1 MECPADKIQFIR
13 PIKESGRIRKR
24 HLTNLHNYNMI
35 AQILL
40 LLLGFGILIKGADWL
55 VDGGSALARKYK
67 ISELAIGLTIVAFGT
82 SMPELVVNAFAAY
95 QSHSEIVFGNI
106 IGSNI
111 FNLFAILGI
120 AGLIAP
126 LIVQS
131 STVWKEIPLSFLAAI
146 LLFLLS
152 NSFVPEDGIL
162 SRIDGIILLICFCL
176 FLYYVYRQLRGEN
189 IAVIIN
195 PKELSNLKIWLFI
208 FIGLVFLVVGG
219 RLVVVNSIK
228 IASALGISQTII
240 GLTIVAAGTSLPEL
254 ATSVVAAIKKNN
266 DIAVGNII
274 GSNIFNIFFILGISA
289 LIKPVDYSIKF
300 NDDLYLLGFGTILL
314 FVAMFSGK
322 KKKLDRWEAGILLLF
337 YIVYTILLINRN
349 V

>member
-1 MECPADKIQFIR
+1 MV
-13 PIKESGRIRKR
+13 
-24 HLTNLHNYNMI
+24 

-40 LLLGFGILIKGADWL
+40 LIVGFGILIKGADWL

-95 QSHSEIVFGNI
+95 QSHADIVFGNI

-120 AGLIAP
+120 AGLITP
-126 LIVQS
+126 LVVQS
-131 STVWKEIPLSFLAAI
+131 STVWKEIPVSFFAA
-146 LLFLLS
+146 LLLYFLV
-152 NSFVPEDGIL
+152 NSFVSDSEIL
-162 SRIDGIILLICFCL
+162 SRIDGIVLLVFFGM
-176 FLYYVYRQLRGEN
+176 FLYYVFVQMKSDVAQLDIQR
-189 IAVIIN
+189 
-195 PKELSNLKIWLFI
+195 KELSNSKIGLFI
-208 FIGLVFLVVGG
+208 FLGLAFLIIGG
-219 RLVVVNSIK
+219 RLVVVNAVE
-228 IASALGISQTII
+228 IANALGISQTII

-300 NDDLYLLGFGTILL
+300 NFDLYLLGAGTLL
-314 FVAMFSGK
+314 VFLAMFSGK
-322 KKKLDRWEAGILLLF
+322 KKKLDRWEAGILLLI
-337 YIVYTILLINRN
+337 YIVYSVFLIYREA
-349 V
+349 

>member
-1 MECPADKIQFIR
+1 
-13 PIKESGRIRKR
+13 
-24 HLTNLHNYNMI
+24 MI
-35 AQILL
+35 IQILL
-40 LLLGFGILIKGADWL
+40 LILGFGVLIKGADWL

-82 SMPELVVNAFAAY
+82 SMPELVVNTFAAY

-120 AGLIAP
+120 AGLISP

-131 STVWKEIPLSFLAAI
+131 STVWKEIPLSFLAAL
-146 LLFLLS
+146 LLFFLS
-152 NSFVPEDGIL
+152 NNFFSENEVL
-162 SRIDGIILLICFCL
+162 SRIDGVILLICFCL

-189 IAVIIN
+189 IPLNIN
-195 PKELSNLKIWLFI
+195 PKELTNLKIWLFI
-208 FIGLVFLVVGG
+208 FLGLAFLILGG
-219 RLVVVNSIK
+219 RLVVVNSVK

-254 ATSVVAAIKKNN
+254 ATSVVAAFKRNN
-266 DIAVGNII
+266 DIAIGNII
-274 GSNIFNIFFILGISA
+274 GSNIFNIFFIFGVSA
-289 LIKPVDYSIKF
+289 LVKPVDYNIKF
-300 NDDLYLLGFGTILL
+300 NFDLALLGIGTILL

-322 KKKLDRWEAGILLLF
+322 KKKLDRWEAGALLLI
-337 YIVYTILLINRN
+337 YIGYTIYLIK
-349 V
+349 